1 MKKEDVLSFLWSS
14 FKTMVGCAM
23 FAIGFNMFLE
33 PANLNAG
40 GVAGLA
46 MVFGHLFEFS
56 ATGLITGLIN
66 IPLFMIAGF
75 RIGKRFFAGSLI
87 GSIFISLFIDI
98 LAFLPKLQLD
108 PLIGALYGGVI
119 AGIGLGL
126 VFAAGMSTGGSDIV
140 VRLLK
145 KKWAYMPIGII
156 TIMFDAVVAVLTGIA
171 YQDITRALYSGIT
184 IFITGQ
190 VIDAVV
196 YRFDYSKVA
205 WIVTK
210 KYDEVANMIG
220 SRLRRGVTLLKGE
233 GAYSHRETKVILTA
247 VKKQQIAELKEYVVE
262 IDPDAF
268 IIVQEAHQVLGDGFR
283 RYSKDQL

>member
-46 MVFGHLFEFS
+46 MVFGHLFNFS

-87 GSIFISLFIDI
+87 GSIFISLFIDA

-119 AGIGLGL
+119 AGIGL
-126 VFAAGMSTGGSDIV
+126 
-140 VRLLK
+140 
-145 KKWAYMPIGII
+145 
-156 TIMFDAVVAVLTGIA
+156 
-171 YQDITRALYSGIT
+171 
-184 IFITGQ
+184 
-190 VIDAVV
+190 
-196 YRFDYSKVA
+196 
-205 WIVTK
+205 
-210 KYDEVANMIG
+210 
-220 SRLRRGVTLLKGE
+220 
-233 GAYSHRETKVILTA
+233 
-247 VKKQQIAELKEYVVE
+247 
-262 IDPDAF
+262 
-268 IIVQEAHQVLGDGFR
+268 
-283 RYSKDQL
+283 

>member
-14 FKTMVGCAM
+14 VKTMVGCAM
-23 FAIGFNMFLE
+23 FAVGFNMFLE

-46 MVFGHLFEFS
+46 MVFGHLFNFS
-56 ATGLITGLIN
+56 ATGMITALIN
-66 IPLFMIAGF
+66 IPLFLIAGF
-75 RIGKRFFAGSLI
+75 RIGKKFFAGSLV
-87 GSIFISLFIDI
+87 GSVFISLFIDV
-98 LAFLPKLQLD
+98 LAYLPKLQLD

-119 AGIGLGL
+119 AGLGLGL
-126 VFAAGMSTGGSDIV
+126 VFASGMSTGGSDIV

-156 TIMFDAVVAVLTGIA
+156 TIMFDAVVAVLTGIV

-205 WIVTK
+205 WIITR
-210 KYDEVANMIG
+210 KYDEVAHMIG
-220 SRLRRGVTLLKGE
+220 TRLQRGVTLLKGE
-233 GAYSHRETKVILTA
+233 GAYSRRETKVILTA